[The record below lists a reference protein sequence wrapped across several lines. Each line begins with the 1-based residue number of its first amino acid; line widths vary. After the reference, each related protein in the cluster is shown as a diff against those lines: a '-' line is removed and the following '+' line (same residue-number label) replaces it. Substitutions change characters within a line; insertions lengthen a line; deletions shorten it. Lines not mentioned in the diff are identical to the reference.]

1 MSARV
6 RSRSRG
12 RGDGQESSD
21 TAETVAARKLGG
33 KKPQR
38 NEPPAQN
45 VDMEPGQEEEG
56 GASVVQEPEFENP
69 RQEMDVE
76 KIEGELGDGPDVKGK
91 IPPNVVP
98 AKIPEGGDGQ

>member
-6 RSRSRG
+6 RSRSKG

-21 TAETVAARKLGG
+21 TAETGAARKLGG

-38 NEPPAQN
+38 SEPPAQK
-45 VDMEPGQEEEG
+45 VDMEPGPEKG
-56 GASVVQEPEFENP
+56 GASVVQEPGLEDP

-76 KIEGELGDGPDVKGK
+76 KIEG
-91 IPPNVVP
+91 
-98 AKIPEGGDGQ
+98 DGQ

>member
-33 KKPQR
+33 KKSQR
-38 NEPPAQN
+38 KEPPAKN
-45 VDMEPGQEEEG
+45 VEVEPGQEKEG
-56 GASVVQEPEFENP
+56 GASVVQ
-69 RQEMDVE
+69 
-76 KIEGELGDGPDVKGK
+76 GKGHGRT
-91 IPPNVVP
+91 IC
-98 AKIPEGGDGQ
+98 ISFMMFY

>member
-21 TAETVAARKLGG
+21 TAETMAARKLGG
-33 KKPQR
+33 KKSQR
-38 NEPPAQN
+38 KEPPAKN
-45 VDMEPGQEEEG
+45 VDMEPGQEKEG
-56 GASVVQEPEFENP
+56 GPSVVQEPELEGS
-69 RQEMDVE
+69 RQELDVE
-76 KIEGELGDGPDVKGK
+76 KVEGELGDGPDGKGK

-98 AKIPEGGDGQ
+98 AKIPEGG